1 MCIDARNPTC
11 WNYLHRHLFTDHDI
25 QVTVEHVR
33 AVACEK
39 IMAVATERG
48 ENFKVG
54 SRVAFTT
61 PRDSSNVLSLE
72 KLDDDEGGT
81 DGGEAA
87 EQGDQATK
95 SA

>member
-1 MCIDARNPTC
+1 MASEADANHLTRASAIDKKTLSSQA
-11 WNYLHRHLFTDHDI
+11 
-25 QVTVEHVR
+25 
-33 AVACEK
+33 
-39 IMAVATERG
+39 
-48 ENFKVG
+48 VG